1 MSDQVTGAD
10 RHAGPD
16 RLPDHQ
22 PAIVPARPDDATAR
36 AVGGDRRRSRSTDTD
51 SGFVTPEGLR
61 ALLAR
66 LAGEGQAAWASD
78 SEAAE
83 LMRFCADRYQ
93 HLARKHH
100 LSAHDAAVAAFEAL
114 RTPAVQ
120 RARNPWAVVT
130 TAVERTLRAE
140 ARADE
145 LLCSRDRAR
154 RLAARTDLPSALRI
168 GDPAAPSISAT
179 GEPAPWLELALA
191 NTHPEP
197 ASGDLDPATA
207 AVVHQVRTATTNTLA
222 VLAAVGW
229 PIDVAGVG
237 LEYITTA
244 LTEAGGVEAARQ
256 RLRKDRQPLAVL
268 DVDRRTWTR
277 LVAVVLGTPARDGL
291 LHRLLAGDTPYQVI
305 AEDAHDLTPPRHLNP
320 QEACHVG

>member
-1 MSDQVTGAD
+1 MQ
-10 RHAGPD
+10 
-16 RLPDHQ
+16 
-22 PAIVPARPDDATAR
+22 
-36 AVGGDRRRSRSTDTD
+36 
-51 SGFVTPEGLR
+51 
-61 ALLAR
+61 
-66 LAGEGQAAWASD
+66 
-78 SEAAE
+78 
-83 LMRFCADRYQ
+83 FCADRYQ
-93 HLARKHH
+93 HLARKHY
-100 LSAHDAAVAAFEAL
+100 LTSHDAAVAAFEAL
-114 RTPAVQ
+114 RTPAVRQ
-120 RARNPWAVVT
+120 ARNPWAVVT
-130 TAVERTLRAE
+130 TAVARTLRAE
-140 ARADE
+140 ARADD

-168 GDPAAPSISAT
+168 GDPASPTTSAD
-179 GEPAPWLELALA
+179 GGRAPWLELALA

-207 AVVHQVRTATTNTLA
+207 AVVHQVRTAATNTLA

-277 LVAVVLGTPARDGL
+277 LVAVALGTPARDGL

-305 AEDAHDLTPPRHLNP
+305 AEDAHDLTPPRHLTP